1 MSKRNLP
8 GAQAGVTRR
17 DKTAILEDRVLPK
30 NQKIGMQAESLDE
43 NILESQTSLFED
55 QESPIFMTD
64 KKTGQ
69 VISERN
75 DNRRN
80 VKGSVLVDGNS
91 GEYCKTLQGF
101 QGRQGHQKDISNS
114 YSYLLHRSTNS
125 PPKMDSQYSPSASIS

>member
-55 QESPIFMTD
+55 QDSPIFMTD
-64 KKTGQ
+64 KKTG
-69 VISERN
+69 
-75 DNRRN
+75 
-80 VKGSVLVDGNS
+80 
-91 GEYCKTLQGF
+91 
-101 QGRQGHQKDISNS
+101 
-114 YSYLLHRSTNS
+114 
-125 PPKMDSQYSPSASIS
+125 